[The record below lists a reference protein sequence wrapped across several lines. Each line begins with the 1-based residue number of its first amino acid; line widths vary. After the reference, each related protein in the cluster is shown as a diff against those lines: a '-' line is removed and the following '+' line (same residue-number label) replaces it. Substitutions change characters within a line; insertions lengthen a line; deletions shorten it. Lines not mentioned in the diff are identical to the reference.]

1 MSTVDDIIAQRDAA
15 IAILNK
21 QIVAAN
27 DFKNGGA
34 TGMDDKIN
42 ALVHQRATI
51 AAQAYEAAL
60 DDPATARALAALKA
74 ITQDMNGVARKMV
87 TATAFIANFSDLIAT
102 ANKVIPV
109 LQGTG

>member
-1 MSTVDDIIAQRDAA
+1 MSKVDDIIAQRDAA
-15 IAILNK
+15 IAILTK
-21 QIVAAN
+21 QIVAAS

-34 TGMDDKIN
+34 AGMDDKIN
-42 ALVHQRATI
+42 ALMHQKSTI

-74 ITQDMNGVARKMV
+74 ITQDMNNVAQKMV
-87 TATAFIANFSDLIAT
+87 SATAFITNFNALIA
-102 ANKVIPV
+102 AADKVIPV